1 MKTSLWEIARSQKTN
16 DRWTS
21 WRVHCTEKTRRQR
34 PRICYES
41 CNCPGTYLSQMS
53 YLNWLRIL
61 TYTCPPYFTMS
72 VTGLFVRQGQENLIY
87 KFTTSVTELGSVTDG
102 RPGPARQKR
111 DSEQSKTRFGAKTG
125 FGSRRTGHGT
135 VTKPGLPQRPGS
147 RAINQA
153 LHHKVGTLLYQCYL
167 SAFTIL
173 LQDVQGLVLCSCKIS
188 IETIQI
194 VLI

>member
-1 MKTSLWEIARSQKTN
+1 
-16 DRWTS
+16 
-21 WRVHCTEKTRRQR
+21 
-34 PRICYES
+34 
-41 CNCPGTYLSQMS
+41 MS

-72 VTGLFVRQGQENLIY
+72 VTGLFVRQGQENLIYKLGLFVRQGQENLIY

-153 LHHKVGTLLYQCYL
+153 LHHKVGTLLY
-167 SAFTIL
+167 
-173 LQDVQGLVLCSCKIS
+173 
-188 IETIQI
+188 
-194 VLI
+194 